1 MALKFCANL
10 SMMFTEHETLK
21 ARIEAAGKAGF
32 HAFEVAFPY
41 EAPLEDLHD
50 VKEKYKMSLELI
62 NTFPGNEGQLGFA
75 ALPGREKEF
84 RESLEKA
91 ISYAKA
97 LKCKR
102 IHVMSGKIFSSKI
115 VDSAMSDIYFENL
128 SLAADL
134 LEEERLIGL
143 IEPINNRTVP
153 GYFMNSFKTA
163 VDVIKRI
170 NKPSLRLQLDI
181 FHLQQIEGNI
191 TQKLKQLLPYTEH
204 IQIAQVP
211 DRHEPNTI
219 GELNYKYVLKLLE
232 DLKYDKWI
240 GLEYIPEEDTSK
252 GLSWLEEYGYSRRC

>member
-153 GYFMNSFKTA
+153 GYFMNSFKT
-163 VDVIKRI
+163 
-170 NKPSLRLQLDI
+170 
-181 FHLQQIEGNI
+181 
-191 TQKLKQLLPYTEH
+191 EH